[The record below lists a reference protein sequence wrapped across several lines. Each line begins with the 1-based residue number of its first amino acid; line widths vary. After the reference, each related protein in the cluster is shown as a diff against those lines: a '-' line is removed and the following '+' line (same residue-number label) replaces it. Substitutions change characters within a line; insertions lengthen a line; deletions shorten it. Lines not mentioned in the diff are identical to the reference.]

1 MIASHEQNIGPYVWF
16 WASQEVS
23 PTAPQRK
30 ANRDKPTS
38 ITIEVSS
45 FGNPID
51 SSQVYMFPGHGYDVE
66 IRRGNALDKS
76 CGKQYRMPDVTV
88 RRILH
93 YFRGASTQQLELITF
108 DLRGKESSQA
118 LVDAQLDGY
127 LSVIAQ
133 GTTEKNPLLLA
144 IVPR

>member
-1 MIASHEQNIGPYVWF
+1 MLGFGRLKKYV
-16 WASQEVS
+16 
-23 PTAPQRK
+23 QRLQQRN

-51 SSQVYMFPGHGYDVE
+51 LSQVYMFPGRWYDVE

-76 CGKQYRMPDVTV
+76 CGKQYRMPDVMV
-88 RRILH
+88 RRIPH

-108 DLRGKESSQA
+108 DARGKERSRA
-118 LVDAQLDGY
+118 IGDAQLDGRR
-127 LSVIAQ
+127 SVITQ

-144 IVPR
+144 IVPL